1 MLKNP
6 EDIKKE
12 EKKEQKQEVS
22 IAVVR
27 ELPTQVVRTVKQDDG
42 SFIHLVTTE
51 EALAEI
57 LSILRDK
64 K

>member
-42 SFIHLVTTE
+42 SFIHLVTAE